1 LLTEQLGGTI
11 TLERT
16 GGTTFTLTLPFD
28 PAQGRGEH
36 RGQSAG
42 PDC

>member
-16 GGTTFTLTLPFD
+16 GGTTFTLTLPLD
-28 PAQGRGEH
+28 PAQGREVH
-36 RGQSAG
+36 RGQNPG
-42 PDC
+42 PDR